1 MRRLLLEDWEDKEI
15 PWFCTSCGACTIR
28 CPRDIKPSE
37 VVIGLRARMVEEGIV
52 PASLTRSLENTL
64 VQKNPWGKSKN
75 KRASWTEDLDFE
87 VPLLSSENLDTLMFS
102 CCIQAFDPRCTVVPQ
117 NMATILHD
125 TQEPFGI
132 LGKKEVCCG
141 NEIRRMGENGL
152 FQELQEENER
162 KFKRQK
168 IKKIIALSPHCL
180 NAFKKEY
187 DDEEREVFH
196 YSQFLLNLIEEKR
209 LAFKGSYDKKVI
221 YHDPCFLGKQ
231 NNIFDEPRDV
241 LKTVPGVELLEF
253 WRSREN
259 SLCCE
264 GGGGRMFVD
273 VEEKERSAEQRVE
286 EAVSLGAEVIAT
298 ACPFCL
304 VNLEDAAVALESGIE
319 VKEIAEIIM
328 EAL

>member
-1 MRRLLLEDWEDKEI
+1 
-15 PWFCTSCGACTIR
+15 
-28 CPRDIKPSE
+28 
-37 VVIGLRARMVEEGIV
+37 MVEEGTI
-52 PASLTRSLENTL
+52 PSSLNRSLENTL

-87 VPLLSSENLDTLMFS
+87 VPLISSEGLETLMFS
-102 CCIQAFDPRCTVVPQ
+102 CCIQAFDPRCTGVPQ
-117 NMATILHD
+117 NLATVLH
-125 TQEPFGI
+125 QAKEPFGI

-141 NEIRRMGENGL
+141 NEIRRIGEYGL

-162 KFKRQK
+162 KFKKQK
-168 IKKIIALSPHCL
+168 IERIIALSPHCL

-187 DDEEREVFH
+187 NHEDKEVVH
-196 YSQFLLNLIEEKR
+196 YSQYLLNLIDEKR
-209 LAFKGSYDKKVI
+209 LSFKGSYDKKVI

-231 NNIFDEPRDV
+231 NDIFDEPRDV
-241 LKTVPGVELLEF
+241 LQAVPGVELLEF

-273 VEEKERSAEQRVE
+273 VEEKERSAESRVK
-286 EAVSLGAEVIAT
+286 EAVELGADVIAT

-304 VNLEDAAVALESGIE
+304 INIEDAAVSLESDIE

-328 EAL
+328 EAM